1 MCIMKKYFS
10 FIILAAF
17 CVVALSSCKPDD
29 EIYNRKCK
37 ISKIWYLSNVG
48 PANEVYTYDKK
59 HLLTNITIDS
69 LETYDFTYNKDKT
82 VSEIVHKGKDYTE
95 KIEMTYT
102 DRLVDKIVYS
112 VNDTTRQEVTF
123 TRDEETTR
131 ITKISEMY
139 DKSFY
144 DRFSILN
151 KSSLYRKF
159 MGDPTRVVEMIR
171 ESGAKDLVLHCE
183 KTITYDP
190 GEKEKYENIAS
201 IVEVYP
207 DLRQEITRTY
217 QYDVE
222 SFNPFYGLPY
232 AYADYAGYY
241 LNNKLVETETIKTA
255 GVISREIVYTYNYTG
270 QHYMNDK
277 KFPRQF
283 TKTSSENN
291 IPRNTYILYAQ

>member
-1 MCIMKKYFS
+1 MKKYFS

-59 HLLTNITIDS
+59 HVLTNITIDS

-112 VNDTTRQEVTF
+112 VNDTTRHEVTF

-131 ITKISEMY
+131 ITNINEVY

>member
-190 GEKEKYENIAS
+190 GEKEKYENIS
-201 IVEVYP
+201 KYVEV
-207 DLRQEITRTY
+207 
-217 QYDVE
+217 
-222 SFNPFYGLPY
+222 F
-232 AYADYAGYY
+232 
-241 LNNKLVETETIKTA
+241 
-255 GVISREIVYTYNYTG
+255 
-270 QHYMNDK
+270 
-277 KFPRQF
+277 
-283 TKTSSENN
+283 
-291 IPRNTYILYAQ
+291 

>member
-1 MCIMKKYFS
+1 MKKYFS

>member
-1 MCIMKKYFS
+1 MKKYFS

-59 HLLTNITIDS
+59 HVLTNITIDS

-112 VNDTTRQEVTF
+112 VNDSIRQEVTF

-131 ITKISEMY
+131 ITNINEVY

-201 IVEVYP
+201 VVEVYP

>member
-59 HLLTNITIDS
+59 HVLTNITIDS
-69 LETYDFTYNKDKT
+69 LETYDFAYNKDKT

-95 KIEMTYT
+95 KIEMIYT

-131 ITKISEMY
+131 ITNINEVY

>member
-131 ITKISEMY
+131 ITNINEVY

-255 GVISREIVYTYNYTG
+255 GVVSREIVYTYNYTG

>member
-59 HLLTNITIDS
+59 HVLTNITIDS

-144 DRFSILN
+144 DRYSILN

-201 IVEVYP
+201 VVEVYP

>member
-1 MCIMKKYFS
+1 MKKYFS

-131 ITKISEMY
+131 ITNINEVY

-255 GVISREIVYTYNYTG
+255 GVVSREIVYTYNYTG

>member
-1 MCIMKKYFS
+1 MKKYFS

-112 VNDTTRQEVTF
+112 VNDTTRHEVTF

-131 ITKISEMY
+131 ITNINEVY

>member
-1 MCIMKKYFS
+1 MKKYFS

-59 HLLTNITIDS
+59 HVLTNITIDS
-69 LETYDFTYNKDKT
+69 LETYDFAYNKDKT

-131 ITKISEMY
+131 ITNINEVY

>member
-1 MCIMKKYFS
+1 MKKYFS

-59 HLLTNITIDS
+59 HVLTNITIDS

-131 ITKISEMY
+131 ITNINEVY

>member
-59 HLLTNITIDS
+59 HVLTNITIDS

-201 IVEVYP
+201 VVEVYP

>member
-59 HLLTNITIDS
+59 HVLTNITIDS

-112 VNDTTRQEVTF
+112 VNDTTRHEVTF

-131 ITKISEMY
+131 ITNINEVY

-255 GVISREIVYTYNYTG
+255 GVVSREIVYTYNYTG

>member
-59 HLLTNITIDS
+59 HVLTNITIDS
-69 LETYDFTYNKDKT
+69 LETYDFAYNKDKT

-131 ITKISEMY
+131 ITNINEVY

>member
-29 EIYNRKCK
+29 EIYNPKCR
-37 ISKIWYLSNVG
+37 ISKIWYFSNVG

-59 HLLTNITIDS
+59 HVLTNITIDS
-69 LETYDFTYNKDKT
+69 LETYDFAYNKDKT

-102 DRLVDKIVYS
+102 DRLVDKIVYY
-112 VNDTTRQEVTF
+112 VDDTVRQEVTF

-131 ITKISEMY
+131 ITNIKEMY

-159 MGDPTRVVEMIR
+159 MGDPTRVLELIR
-171 ESGAKDLVLHCE
+171 DNGAKDMTLHCE
-183 KTITYDP
+183 KTVTYDP

-201 IVEVYP
+201 VVEVYP

-232 AYADYAGYY
+232 AYAEYAGYY

-255 GVISREIVYTYNYTG
+255 GVVSREIVYTYNYTG
-270 QHYMNDK
+270 QNYMNDK
-277 KFPRQF
+277 KYPRQF